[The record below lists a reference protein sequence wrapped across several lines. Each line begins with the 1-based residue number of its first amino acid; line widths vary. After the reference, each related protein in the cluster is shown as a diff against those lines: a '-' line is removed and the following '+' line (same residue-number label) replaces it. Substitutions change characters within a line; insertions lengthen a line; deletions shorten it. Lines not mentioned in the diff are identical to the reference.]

1 MRVQGFL
8 RVYFQAQPILI
19 ELEYYSEIQSSL
31 SWDNRWWFSS
41 PSESQLL
48 RNRWHPLSLVQW
60 LSSSS
65 PVCRDSLLLSLLPA
79 ALLCSLMA
87 QRASCLLL
95 TALIL
100 CLFHSAVC
108 LSVSVSQS
116 CSQRNCTWFIRS
128 ATLQPKVSQM
138 VRDLM
143 PVTSQATG
151 YHGPEEDCLAAHCV
165 LIQATVQDRCLTKS
179 GHGDRCLRNKLESL
193 FSQGTGLIT
202 FRYPFQKSLSEKKR
216 RQNNNLLLDPDH
228 VKPLQFSDSFI
239 IWPQVFLLLH
249 RSVHWNIKVIALNP
263 TLCFLTSHSS
273 FLFSLS
279 IF

>member
-100 CLFHSAVC
+100 YVFSTLLCVSLC
-108 LSVSVSQS
+108 LSHNHALKETALDSFV
-116 CSQRNCTWFIRS
+116 
-128 ATLQPKVSQM
+128 QPLFNLK
-138 VRDLM
+138 
-143 PVTSQATG
+143 
-151 YHGPEEDCLAAHCV
+151 
-165 LIQATVQDRCLTKS
+165 
-179 GHGDRCLRNKLESL
+179 CLRWLEISC
-193 FSQGTGLIT
+193 
-202 FRYPFQKSLSEKKR
+202 
-216 RQNNNLLLDPDH
+216 
-228 VKPLQFSDSFI
+228 
-239 IWPQVFLLLH
+239 LLLH
-249 RSVHWNIKVIALNP
+249 RPLATTVPRRTALLP
-263 TLCFLTSHSS
+263 TVSWSRQ
-273 FLFSLS
+273 LS
-279 IF
+279 RIGA